1 MRTFA
6 IVVCSLALCLSACKK
21 KEEAK
26 KDDKAAQPAEGAK
39 PAEGTPAAGA
49 PAGDAQKYVD
59 LMVNFGKIFASDAKD
74 CAKLA
79 TDVKKYVADNKAT
92 FEEMK
97 KRSDGMTPEARKAED
112 EKYKPQMEQFMK
124 DTQAAMEA
132 CKDNKD
138 VEAAM
143 KEVPM

>member
-6 IVVCSLALCLSACKK
+6 IALCSFALLAGACKK

-26 KDDKAAQPAEGAK
+26 KDDKAAETKPGEAPKPAEGA
-39 PAEGTPAAGA
+39 PGGD
-49 PAGDAQKYVD
+49 DAQKYVD
-59 LMVNFGKIFASDAKD
+59 LMVNFGKIFAADGKD

-79 TDVKKYVADNKAT
+79 TDVKKYAADNKAS
-92 FEEMK
+92 FEAMK
-97 KRSDGMTPEARKAED
+97 KREDAMTPEQRKAED
-112 EKYKPQMEQFMK
+112 EKYKPQMDQFMK
-124 DTQAAMEA
+124 DMQPAMEA

-143 KEVPM
+143 KDVPM